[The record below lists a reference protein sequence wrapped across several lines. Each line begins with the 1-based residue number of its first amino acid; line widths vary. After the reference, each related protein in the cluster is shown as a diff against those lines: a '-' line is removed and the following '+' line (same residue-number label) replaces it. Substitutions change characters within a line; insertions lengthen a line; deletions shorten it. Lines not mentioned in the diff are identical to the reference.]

1 MPSRDDIFKQQ
12 SPWGSPPGGD
22 GNGSGRRTSPPNIDD
37 LIRKAQGKIGKIFPG
52 GKAGGKKPIALG
64 IIILLILWA
73 LSGLYRVLPDE
84 QGVVLRFGKFVKTT
98 QPGLNYHLP
107 FPVERVLTPKVTK
120 VNRID
125 VGFRSASDTGR
136 TSGVDDVPEESLM
149 LTGDENIVNI
159 DYSVFWVIKDAGK
172 FLFKIQS
179 PVVTVK
185 AAAETAMR
193 EVIAKSRL
201 QPILTEG
208 RSKIE
213 AETQTIMQGLLD
225 EYESG
230 IQITQ
235 VQTQKADPPDE
246 VIDAFRDVQAAR
258 ADMERSKNEA
268 EAYQNDV
275 IPRARGEAAKILQEA
290 EAYKKQVVAEAEG
303 EASRFV
309 AIYNEYAK
317 AKKVTQERMY
327 LETME
332 KVLADIDKVII
343 DKSSGAGVVPY
354 LPLPEL
360 RSKERNNEKIFDSN
374 TSCSGS
380 DSIPITFCGTRN

>member
-1 MPSRDDIFKQQ
+1 MANGDDFKTGG
-12 SPWGSPPGGD
+12 SPWGSAPRG
-22 GNGSGRRTSPPNIDD
+22 GNGSGRGPTPPNIDEVIKKIQD
-37 LIRKAQGKIGKIFPG
+37 LINKFLPG
-52 GKAGGKKPIALG
+52 GKSGRKPMILGLIILIAL
-64 IIILLILWA
+64 WTF
-73 LSGLYRVLPDE
+73 SGLYRVLPDE
-84 QGVVLRFGKFVKTT
+84 QGVVLRFGKFVSTT

-107 FPVERVLTPKVTK
+107 YPVERALTPKVTK

-125 VGFRSASDTGR
+125 VGFRSASDSGR
-136 TSGVDDVPEESLM
+136 TSGVGDVPEESLM

-159 DYSVFWVIKDAGK
+159 DFSVFWVIKDAGK

-179 PVVTVK
+179 PVETVK

-193 EVIAKSRL
+193 EVIAKSRI
-201 QPILTEG
+201 QSILTEG

-213 AETQTIMQGLLD
+213 METQEIIQSILD

-235 VQTQKADPPDE
+235 VQTQKADPPDQ

-268 EAYQNDV
+268 EAYANDV
-275 IPRARGEAAKILQEA
+275 IPRARGDAAKILQQA
-290 EAYKKQVVAEAEG
+290 EAYKKQVVAAAEG
-303 EASRFV
+303 EASRFT
-309 AIYNEYAK
+309 AIYNEYKNAK
-317 AKKVTQERMY
+317 QVTQERMY

-343 DKSSGAGVVPY
+343 DKKAGGVVPY

-360 RSKERNNEKIFDSN
+360 TKKPK
-374 TSCSGS
+374 GS
-380 DSIPITFCGTRN
+380 ETQ

>member
-1 MPSRDDIFKQQ
+1 MSSRDDIFKQQ
-12 SPWGSPPGGD
+12 SPWGSAPGGD

-37 LIRKAQGKIGKIFPG
+37 LIRKAQSKIGKIFPG
-52 GKAGGKKPIALG
+52 GKAGGKKPITLG
-64 IIILLILWA
+64 IVILLILWA

-84 QGVVLRFGKFVKTT
+84 QGVVLRFGKFTQTT

-149 LTGDENIVNI
+149 LTGDENIVDIN
-159 DYSVFWVIKDAGK
+159 YSVFWVIKDAGK

-193 EVIAKSRL
+193 EVIAKSKL
-201 QPILTEG
+201 QPILTKG

-213 AETQTIMQGLLD
+213 AETQTIIQSLLD

-235 VQTQKADPPDE
+235 VQTQKADPPDQ

-290 EAYKKQVVAEAEG
+290 EAYKKQVVAAAEG

-317 AKKVTQERMY
+317 AKTVTQERMY

-343 DKSSGAGVVPY
+343 DKNTGAGVVPY

-360 RSKERNNEKIFDSN
+360 RKKEKKE
-374 TSCSGS
+374 
-380 DSIPITFCGTRN
+380 